1 MISKKQMDVAQ
12 ERYDVMIPEFD
23 DDDFD
28 DEFDDEEAD
37 DEFDDDD
44 FDDDANVCLNCG
56 RILLGDGYVEVKHC
70 EFAAE
75 EDYINCAPSDGPI
88 YCEGD

>member
-12 ERYDVMIPEFD
+12 ERYDAMISEFD
-23 DDDFD
+23 DSDDYD
-28 DEFDDEEAD
+28 DDY
-37 DEFDDDD
+37 DEFDDDYD
-44 FDDDANVCLNCG
+44 VDVCLNCG

-75 EDYINCAPSDGPI
+75 EDYIDCAPYDDPI

>member
-1 MISKKQMDVAQ
+1 MINKKQMDVAQ
-12 ERYDVMIPEFD
+12 ERYDAMIPEFD
-23 DDDFD
+23 DS
-28 DEFDDEEAD
+28 
-37 DEFDDDD
+37 DDDD
-44 FDDDANVCLNCG
+44 YDDYDVDVCSNCG
-56 RILLGDGYVEVKHC
+56 RILLGDGYIEVKHC

>member
-12 ERYDVMIPEFD
+12 ERYDAMIPEFD
-23 DDDFD
+23 DSDDYD
-28 DEFDDEEAD
+28 DEAD

-75 EDYINCAPSDGPI
+75 EDYIDCAPYDDPI

>member
-12 ERYDVMIPEFD
+12 ERYDAMIPEFD
-23 DDDFD
+23 DSDDY
-28 DEFDDEEAD
+28 
-37 DEFDDDD
+37 DDDYD
-44 FDDDANVCLNCG
+44 VDYDVDVYLNCG

-70 EFAAE
+70 EFAVE
-75 EDYINCAPSDGPI
+75 EDYINCAPYDGPI

>member
-12 ERYDVMIPEFD
+12 ERYDAMIPEFD
-23 DDDFD
+23 DSDAYD
-28 DEFDDEEAD
+28 DEFD

-44 FDDDANVCLNCG
+44 YDVDVCLNCG

-70 EFAAE
+70 EFASE
-75 EDYINCAPSDGPI
+75 EDYIDCAPYDGPI

>member
-12 ERYDVMIPEFD
+12 ERYDAMIPEFD
-23 DDDFD
+23 DSDDYDDDDDYDDEFD
-28 DEFDDEEAD
+28 DEFDDD
-37 DEFDDDD
+37 YDVD
-44 FDDDANVCLNCG
+44 VCLNCG

-75 EDYINCAPSDGPI
+75 EDYINCAPYDGPI
-88 YCEGD
+88 YCKGD